1 MIHKSLFSCFPG
13 GKYHVF
19 TLITSEWWWCDVDV
33 NVVTEVASAA
43 DVDADIA
50 ADIAAD
56 VAVAVNA
63 DVDDVT

>member
-13 GKYHVF
+13 EKYHVF

-43 DVDADIA
+43 DIA

>member
-33 NVVTEVASAA
+33 NVVTEVAVAS
-43 DVDADIA
+43 
-50 ADIAAD
+50 AAD
-56 VAVAVNA
+56 VAVAADA